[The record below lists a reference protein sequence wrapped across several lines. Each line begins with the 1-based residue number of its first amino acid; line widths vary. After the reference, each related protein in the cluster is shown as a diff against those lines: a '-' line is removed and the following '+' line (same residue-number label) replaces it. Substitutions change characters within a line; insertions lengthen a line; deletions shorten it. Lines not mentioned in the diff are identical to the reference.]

1 MTDHIDPTKETFAKF
16 RETDRPGP
24 IHMLNLV
31 KFREKAVYPDGRDVT
46 GAEAYKSYARE
57 SGPIFRGLGG
67 KQVWIGKPEVMLIGP
82 QDAEQWDI
90 AFIAE
95 YPSVQAFVNMLRDP
109 VYREAAKHRTAG
121 VADSRLLR
129 LEPAAAGKEFGEI
142 G

>member
-31 KFREKAVYPDGRDVT
+31 KFREKAVYPDGRDVS

-142 G
+142 E